1 MPSEGPT
8 ANQAT
13 GGGTDGAAPTSDL
26 PDDSAVVSEDG
37 ASDPI
42 VDPAP
47 AAPTPDP
54 TPPRGT
60 EVGAEPAAEAA
71 ASEVPEKRLVASSTN
86 PVPVASSAEALES
99 RADVQSDLRKA
110 RKKEERRKHRWRRR
124 LIYSLSFIVF
134 LAVAG
139 AGGIFLYARY
149 RYDEIPKIH
158 SKHLVKQAAAPGK
171 PFNVLLVGSDSRAF
185 VDNPTQV
192 KAFGDEAN
200 AGGQR
205 SDVTMVARFVPAT
218 KSVTVISIPRDLWVD
233 IPKNSTD
240 IQGMNRINAAFNS
253 GPDLLIQTIESVLHI
268 PINHYISVG
277 FPGFLGMVNA
287 LGGVTMDFPTE
298 VKDTYTGLDITTVG
312 CQVINGTTSLQLVR
326 SRHLEY
332 TNSNGRWE
340 YDGLS
345 DFSRIQR
352 QDSFFRAVLAKVNT
366 SITNPLAINS
376 FISSAVGNLAIDDTL
391 SESDLLHIATEFR
404 GLQSSHLI
412 TETLPTTSYVTDG
425 GADVLLAAQPYA
437 SQMIAAFNQL
447 GEPTPNP
454 ATTTTTTAPP
464 LANNAVSVNV
474 LNASG
479 GGLLATD
486 TADALKQDGF
496 VITGINN
503 APSVIAAGNPSEIFY
518 GPSGLPAA
526 KTLAASLQG
535 KVNYVPDPTL
545 TGNNLDL
552 WVANADLTVTTTT
565 TTTTT
570 TTPGTTQTGGTGSGT
585 TTTTIPGNVYT
596 NTQPEPWNPV
606 PCTLGT
612 SATNASTTTSPPTKT
627 ATKKSTATN
636 SASTST
642 TPTASG

>member
-1 MPSEGPT
+1 
-8 ANQAT
+8 
-13 GGGTDGAAPTSDL
+13 
-26 PDDSAVVSEDG
+26 V
-37 ASDPI
+37 
-42 VDPAP
+42 
-47 AAPTPDP
+47 
-54 TPPRGT
+54 
-60 EVGAEPAAEAA
+60 
-71 ASEVPEKRLVASSTN
+71 
-86 PVPVASSAEALES
+86 SAEALET

-110 RKKEERRKHRWRRR
+110 RKKEERRRHRWRRR
-124 LIYSLSFIVF
+124 IIYFLSFIVF
-134 LAVAG
+134 IVVVG
-139 AGGIFLYARY
+139 AGGIFFYARY

-158 SKHLVKQAAAPGK
+158 SKHLVKQTAAPGA

-185 VDNPTQV
+185 VNNATQV
-192 KAFGDEAN
+192 KAFGNEAT

-233 IPKNSTD
+233 IPPNSSGT
-240 IQGMNRINAAFNS
+240 QGMNRINAAFNS

-277 FPGFLGMVNA
+277 FPGFQGMVDA

-298 VKDTYTGLDITTVG
+298 VKDAYTGLDVTTVG
-312 CQVINGTTSLQLVR
+312 CQVINGTTALQLVR

-332 TNSNGRWE
+332 VNSNGHWE

-366 SITNPLAINS
+366 SITNPLAING

-391 SESDLLHIATEFR
+391 SESDLFDVATGFR
-404 GLQSSHLI
+404 GLQSSHLV
-412 TETLPTTSYVTDG
+412 TETLPTTSYVTGG

-447 GEPTPNP
+447 GEPAPNP

-464 LANNAVSVNV
+464 LANSAVSVNV

-486 TADALKQDGF
+486 TAQGLRQHGF
-496 VITGINN
+496 VITGVNN
-503 APSVIAAGNPSEIFY
+503 APSVLAAGDPSEIFY

-526 KTLAASLQG
+526 KTLAASLAG
-535 KVNYVPDPTL
+535 KVKYVPDPAL
-545 TGNNLDL
+545 TGNNLNL
-552 WVANADLTVTTTT
+552 WVANATLTVTTTT
-565 TTTTT
+565 TTTQPGNGS
-570 TTPGTTQTGGTGSGT
+570 TTP
-585 TTTTIPGNVYT
+585 TTIPGNVYT

-606 PCTLGT
+606 PCTLG
-612 SATNASTTTSPPTKT
+612 ASSKQ
-627 ATKKSTATN
+627 ASSKS
-636 SASTST
+636 
-642 TPTASG
+642 G